1 MTKKTKKQPKQKQK
15 TPSEERVLT
24 KEKFLQ
30 ILNQVIRPVS
40 ERGKPPKKEKKGTS
54 E

>member
-1 MTKKTKKQPKQKQK
+1 MTKQTKKPKRQKK
-15 TPSEERVLT
+15 TPSEKSVLT

-40 ERGKPPKKEKKGTS
+40 EKQKPPVKGKSKTS

>member
-1 MTKKTKKQPKQKQK
+1 MSKKTKPKTKKT
-15 TPSEERVLT
+15 PSKESVLT

-40 ERGKPPKKEKKGTS
+40 EKGKPPKKEKKGTS

>member
-1 MTKKTKKQPKQKQK
+1 MAKSKQTIKKTTPKK
-15 TPSEERVLT
+15 EAVLT
-24 KEKFLQ
+24 KEKFLK

-40 ERGKPPKKEKKGTS
+40 EKQKLPVKGKSKTS